1 MTGVALAVALTTSL
15 VATAPVNAADSPGA
29 TIVAAVEKVCLPLI
43 GGQSLQTVAAAATA
57 GAVRDNVWTASLP
70 NRGEIRIRAPGAANP
85 RVCSASISFS
95 PGGHTAFIAAL
106 DAWAAAHAPPLRQL
120 RRRDPSR
127 TADLQYWIS
136 SWTGAGGGRTTNLV
150 FTEQAEL
157 DGRPTD
163 GALMEAVLLV
173 NVTP

>member
-1 MTGVALAVALTTSL
+1 MAIALTTSL
-15 VATAPVNAADSPGA
+15 VANAPVNAAASPGE

-43 GGQSLQTVAAAATA
+43 DGQPLQTVAAATS

-70 NRGEIRIRAPGAANP
+70 NRGEIRIRPPSVANP
-85 RVCSASISFS
+85 KVCSASISFA
-95 PGGHTAFIAAL
+95 PGGHTAFISAL
-106 DAWAAAHAPPLRQL
+106 DAWAAGHAPPLRQL
-120 RRRDPSR
+120 RRRDQSR

-136 SWTGAGGGRTTNLV
+136 SWTGGAANRTVNVV

-173 NVTP
+173 NVAP